1 MYLPTNQILLNPKP
15 MKPKIWT
22 IIVFAF
28 LAIIVFSY
36 GDISEENLPS
46 PSLWNIP
53 FIFWS
58 SFLVTLSVFVLTYL
72 GFVLF
77 SREESTNPLNGELI
91 EN

>member
-1 MYLPTNQILLNPKP
+1 

-22 IIVFAF
+22 LIVFAV
-28 LAIIVFSY
+28 LAIAVFSY
-36 GDISEENLPS
+36 GNITEENLPS
-46 PSLWNIP
+46 LSLWNIP

-77 SREESTNPLNGELI
+77 SEEDTSQTLNREMI